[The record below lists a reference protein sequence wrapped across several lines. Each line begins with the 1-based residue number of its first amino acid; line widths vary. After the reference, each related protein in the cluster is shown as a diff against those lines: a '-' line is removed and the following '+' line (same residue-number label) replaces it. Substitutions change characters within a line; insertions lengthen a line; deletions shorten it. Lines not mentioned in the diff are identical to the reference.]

1 MHSDGGKYQMLSTP
15 DHRKGIRIEHK
26 SAIMLT
32 DKHSKYSFFAQ
43 MINYCVG
50 GLYFESDVAL
60 KRGTKIQIL
69 FENPPFRSGPQIL
82 NSAVRWCRKLTDYH
96 SNYTYGIGVKFI

>member
-1 MHSDGGKYQMLSTP
+1 MVST
-15 DHRKGIRIEHK
+15 HYYRKGIRIKHK

-69 FENPPFRSGPQIL
+69 FANPPFRSGPQIL